1 MKIKELKNIHNWIRQ
16 TEVSEILFVTALIM
30 PLYLMLYNFAIEQIK
45 PEWKEWILGVSILI
59 YIVGIIWM
67 KNSQSQEEQNKKDLL
82 VIKNYILDKGFQFM
96 SFQKINEIDT
106 KFTENKVKE
115 LMMNYPNELRLAKL
129 KENKIGIKILNID
142 EE

>member
-1 MKIKELKNIHNWIRQ
+1 
-16 TEVSEILFVTALIM
+16 
-30 PLYLMLYNFAIEQIK
+30 MLYNFAIEQIK
-45 PEWKEWILGVSILI
+45 PEWKEWIIGVSILI
-59 YIVGIIWM
+59 YIVGLIWM

-82 VIKNYILDKGFQFM
+82 VIKNYILDKGFRYM
-96 SFQKINEIDT
+96 SFQKINEIDK

-115 LMMNYPNELRLAKL
+115 LMMHYPNELRLAKL